1 MENTPF
7 TFTLACAQTLAFGT
21 PSISF
26 PDGSQSD
33 FPLLSTDWETYK
45 TLACVVCT
53 SGFWPKAPVTECRD

>member
-1 MENTPF
+1 MENSPF

-45 TLACVVCT
+45 TLACVRMY
-53 SGFWPKAPVTECRD
+53 FWVLAKGSSD